1 MFIFLMCIA
10 SWLNKKKIGLSKKKQ
25 LRQFLKIIK
34 ILYLIPLNPFLDN
47 EAVNIYVTALPLFIE
62 TWRD

>member
-10 SWLNKKKIGLSKKKQ
+10 SWLNKKKIWLSKKKQ